1 MTRLALEHI
10 VRAAGSIADSDKIVV
25 IGSQAI
31 LGSCPLAPEELLV
44 SQEADVFPLESPEK
58 ADLIDGS
65 IGEMSPFHEQFGY
78 YAHGVGPETAILP
91 SGWKSRLVKI
101 HSENTRGVFG
111 LCLHPADL
119 AISKLA
125 AGRVKDIEFVRIMI
139 KNKIVSVADMDPLIE
154 TLEISIRQVVRE
166 RLNKLL
172 K

>member
-10 VRAAGSIADSDKIVV
+10 VRAAGSIADADKIVI

-31 LGSCPLAPEELLV
+31 LGSCPFAPEELLV
-44 SQEADVFPLESPEK
+44 SQEADVFPLETPEK

-78 YAHGVGPETAILP
+78 YAHGVGPETATLP
-91 SGWKSRLVKI
+91 SGWKTRLVKI
-101 HSENTRGVFG
+101 HSENTCGVIG

-125 AGRVKDIEFVRIMI
+125 AGRIKDIEFVRIMI
-139 KNKIVSVADMDPLIE
+139 NNKIVSLTDLRPLIE
-154 TLEISIRQVVRE
+154 TIDISIRSQVSE
-166 RLNKLL
+166 RLNKIS
-172 K
+172 